1 MDSIARFLLPYLDQ
15 KDRISLSMVSRDILA
30 GPPVSW
36 VRKTIRVSAKRTPL
50 DDCVSTLV
58 IDRPNLSKLEQ
69 IVRNMPE
76 LNHLILIFRKPMLDY
91 CWEIDLSFFHGT
103 LTTYG
108 FGRLEL
114 LKFSGVHTALPEL
127 ELLSQ

>member
-1 MDSIARFLLPYLDQ
+1 MDSIARFLLPYLEDA
-15 KDRISLSMVSRDILA
+15 DRTSLSMVSRDILA

-36 VRKTIRVSAKRTPL
+36 IRKTIRVSAKRTPI

-76 LNHLILIFRKPMLDY
+76 LNHLILVFRKPMLDY
-91 CWEIDLSFFHGT
+91 SWEIDLSFYRGT

-114 LKFSGVHTALPEL
+114 LKFSGEHISLPEL
-127 ELLSQ
+127 E